1 MMRDGRR
8 RGRSWPAVA
17 LVASLLAVPTT
28 ASAAL
33 PYEDAVRIDAS
44 SPRAAAIAVSRELY
58 GAGQAGAVVLARQDT
73 FPDALGASALTTE
86 VDGPL
91 LLTPPTRLASDTRAE
106 IDRVLA
112 DGGTVYLLG
121 GTVALAPA
129 VEQAL
134 DDLGY
139 RTPRFAGR
147 DRVETAAL
155 IARFVG
161 PGPSDTALLVRASG
175 NPDLEQGWVDSVSC
189 GGYAANTA
197 TPVLLTQTG
206 SSSVAAETRRTLDR
220 LGIRRVHVC
229 GGPLAVPD
237 AQLSELR
244 GAGFVVERHA
254 GEDRAA
260 TAVAVATELWGATT
274 RAGRDVLLVP
284 GYGRRFGYGLVAA
297 PLSAAMDAPILLV
310 DRDTPTSC
318 SDDRGGATLCYL
330 RTGDGAATSVI
341 AVGGTGVVS
350 DDVLVAAARAADL
363 SRDTTP
369 PAVPTG
375 LTVTDR
381 PEDDGTLLEIDWDPV
396 GEAGVTYTLY
406 IRRADDGETLT
417 RSNSL
422 AMSGTRT
429 ERVVG
434 ALKPGVE
441 YDMAVDARDEAGNR
455 SKLSTVVTG
464 VPTDEVPASPGDQG
478 PTLETVAD
486 GIAVSWV
493 AAPEADVVGYDVQ
506 RLDASP
512 ALLEGTDCDPDNDFN
527 PADWTD
533 VDQVAAT
540 SLVDADV
547 ESGTS
552 YCYRYRPVDSTDNTP
567 DWSRANGP
575 QEAP

>member
-1 MMRDGRR
+1 M
-8 RGRSWPAVA
+8 
-17 LVASLLAVPTT
+17 
-28 ASAAL
+28 
-33 PYEDAVRIDAS
+33 
-44 SPRAAAIAVSRELY
+44 
-58 GAGQAGAVVLARQDT
+58 LARQDT

-161 PGPSDTALLVRASG
+161 PGPRDTALLVRASG
-175 NPDLEQGWVDSVSC
+175 TPDLEQGWVDSVSC

-206 SSSVAAETRRTLDR
+206 SSSVATETRRTLDR

-244 GAGFVVERHA
+244 RAGFAVERHA

-274 RAGRDVLLVP
+274 RDGRDVLLVP
-284 GYGRRFGYGLVAA
+284 GYGRRFGFGLVAA

-330 RTGDGAATSVI
+330 RTGDRAATSVV
-341 AVGGTGVVS
+341 AVGGTGFVS

-363 SRDTTP
+363 TRDTTP

-375 LTVTDR
+375 LTVTDP
-381 PEDDGTLLEIDWDPV
+381 PEDAGRVLEVDWDPV
-396 GEAGVTYTLY
+396 GEPGVTYTLY
-406 IRRADDGETLT
+406 IRLADDTTLA
-417 RSNSL
+417 RSNSVAL
-422 AMSGTRT
+422 TTTTT
-429 ERVVG
+429 EYVVRGLQAG
-434 ALKPGVE
+434 AE
-441 YDMAVDARDEAGNR
+441 YDLAVDARDEAGNR
-455 SKLSTVVTG
+455 SKLSAVVAG
-464 VPTDEVPASPGDQG
+464 VPTDEVPASPGEQG

-493 AAPEADVVGYDVQ
+493 AAPEADVVAYDVQ

-533 VDQVAAT
+533 VDRVAAT

-547 ESGTS
+547 ASGTS